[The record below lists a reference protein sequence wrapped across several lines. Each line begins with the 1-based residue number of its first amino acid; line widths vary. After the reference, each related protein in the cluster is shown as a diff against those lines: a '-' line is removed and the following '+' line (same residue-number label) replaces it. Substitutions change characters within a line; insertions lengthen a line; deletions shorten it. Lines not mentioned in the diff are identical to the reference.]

1 MFGYLS
7 GHLQKLHWRSRHS
20 SLLIRFLVLSSM
32 WEVYWWN
39 LPPPAT
45 AEVLF
50 GVHKTR
56 VKGLRFISCSGVNW
70 ATWFKWA
77 ISFDADRSSGAFD
90 PCIYWMHHQWGTRYG
105 QNKKHFPE
113 DFLLCGPL
121 PRDAVQLGSYS
132 CVSWGLQNS
141 LSSGHSENLADLP
154 TENVPGHIGHVEISK
169 PGIQH
174 ILAK

>member
-7 GHLQKLHWRSRHS
+7 GHLQKLHWRSHHS

-90 PCIYWMHHQWGTRYG
+90 PCIYWMHHQRGTATVRTKNISLRTFYFVVRSLEMLCSWVPTPVSAEG
-105 QNKKHFPE
+105 DRTPWAQGMVKTLLIYQLKM
-113 DFLLCGPL
+113 FLDML
-121 PRDAVQLGSYS
+121 VT
-132 CVSWGLQNS
+132 W
-141 LSSGHSENLADLP
+141 
-154 TENVPGHIGHVEISK
+154 K
-169 PGIQH
+169 
-174 ILAK
+174 